1 MTETLIISK
10 DELKQVLME
19 IISAEIFPQIPQ
31 VTKTETK
38 TDEILSRKD
47 AAQILGVSL
56 PTLTK
61 YSLDGMVP
69 FYRLGSRIRYKRNEI
84 ENCLLKIKTKY

>member
-69 FYRLGSRIRYKRNEI
+69 FYRLGSRI
-84 ENCLLKIKTKY
+84 KIGRAHV

>member
-84 ENCLLKIKTKY
+84 ENC